1 MAYSVVPGY
10 FSWRNSIRGSWF
22 IQALCDC
29 LDKYG
34 KSMDL
39 LRLLTRVNKKV
50 ALDFESNTN
59 NKSVSRSPSAG
70 PCREIRTPL
79 FQKNPWGPYKMYRVN
94 TDRVYILCIFLYLKD
109 LRPKIYLSFRFSII
123 LREMHK
129 KKQIPCIT
137 SMLTKDF
144 YLDSKAVP
152 RDNSP

>member
-1 MAYSVVPGY
+1 
-10 FSWRNSIRGSWF
+10 
-22 IQALCDC
+22 
-29 LDKYG
+29 
-34 KSMDL
+34 
-39 LRLLTRVNKKV
+39 
-50 ALDFESNTN
+50 
-59 NKSVSRSPSAG
+59 
-70 PCREIRTPL
+70 
-79 FQKNPWGPYKMYRVN
+79 MYRVN